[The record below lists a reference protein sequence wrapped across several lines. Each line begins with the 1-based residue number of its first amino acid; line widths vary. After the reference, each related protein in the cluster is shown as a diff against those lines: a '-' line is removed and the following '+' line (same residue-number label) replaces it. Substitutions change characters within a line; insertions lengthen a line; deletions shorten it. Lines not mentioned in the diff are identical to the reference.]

1 MLVAFGLGAF
11 LSRNGSRPEF
21 ERTDFLVIALVIV
34 AATFATAFSDYP
46 ARSGRYLVYLCL
58 NIFLLALTA
67 SVKSERILKGV
78 VASLALM
85 GLVHLMTL
93 LVSRALSGPSA
104 PEELVARQPL
114 VTLLVPNDAL
124 ILGLCLPAVAFTMWQ
139 TRRRWPAPAIAV
151 LLGYFFLAAYAS
163 YLLQSKTALVA
174 LLTALLA
181 SAAAWSGGVRADL
194 KSGSKAQRGLLIFL
208 AGLLLLAST
217 WWMGN
222 RSDTRLGL
230 WSHALRQ
237 ETVGEVLVG
246 SGPNTFNYDPA
257 SIDDPVENGARI
269 IPWAHNVYIE
279 AYSEQGLAGLAGII
293 AMTLV
298 PIVRST
304 RIENRRTRTLVF
316 ACAITFCLVGLI
328 EITLTRRFCFAYLA
342 IVYGL
347 SCSPAVRVRS

>member
-1 MLVAFGLGAF
+1 
-11 LSRNGSRPEF
+11 
-21 ERTDFLVIALVIV
+21 
-34 AATFATAFSDYP
+34 
-46 ARSGRYLVYLCL
+46 VYLCL

-85 GLVHLMTL
+85 GTVHLVTL
-93 LVSRALSGPSA
+93 LVSSTLPGTLM
-104 PEELVARQPL
+104 PEDLVARQPL

-124 ILGLCLPAVAFTMWQ
+124 ILGLCLPPVAYAMLPAH
-139 TRRRWPAPAIAV
+139 RRWLALGIAA
-151 LLGYFFLAAYAS
+151 LAGYFLLAVYAS

-181 SAAAWSGGVRADL
+181 SAAAWSGLVRADL
-194 KSGSKAQRGLLIFL
+194 KPASKAQRSLLIFL
-208 AGLLLLAST
+208 GGMLLLAT
-217 WWMGN
+217 VWWMGN
-222 RSDTRLGL
+222 RSDTRVGL
-230 WSHALRQ
+230 WSYALQQ
-237 ETVGEVLVG
+237 ETIGEVLVG

-257 SIDDPVENGARI
+257 SIANPVENGERI
-269 IPWAHNVYIE
+269 IPWVHNVYIE

-304 RIENRRTRTLVF
+304 RIENRRTRALVF

-347 SCSPAVRVRS
+347 SCSPAVRIRS